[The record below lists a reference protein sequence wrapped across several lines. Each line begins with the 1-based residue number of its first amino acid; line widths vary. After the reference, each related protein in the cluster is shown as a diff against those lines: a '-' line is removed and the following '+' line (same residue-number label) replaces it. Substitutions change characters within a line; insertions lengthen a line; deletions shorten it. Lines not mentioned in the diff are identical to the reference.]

1 MEITEQYSFNEGE
14 YTEYSSYEVVQYMVE
29 QDMTKEHIVGCKLEI
44 IKLEQCIDKKT
55 IKLMENILYNRCE
68 DRFDEQDYLSDK
80 LDNIWKQFEEIKMF
94 YASDEYY
101 TITEE
106 DYNEV
111 IKDL

>member
-14 YTEYSSYEVVQYMVE
+14 YTDYSPYECVQYMIE
-29 QDMTKEHIVGCKLEI
+29 QDMPKEHIVGCKLEI
-44 IKLEQCIDKKT
+44 LKLEQCIPLGK
-55 IKLMENILYNRCE
+55 IKEIVYDNYD

-80 LDNIWKQFEEIKMF
+80 LENIWKQFEEIKMF

-101 TITEE
+101 TVTEE